1 MNASELIF
9 VGIDVSKDTLE
20 VALDDKS
27 KTQCIANDDAD
38 ISTLVK
44 KLVIESERIG
54 VIVLE
59 ATGRFERKVAVA
71 LCLAGLDVM
80 VINPRQARDFAKS
93 LGHLSKTD
101 AIDAR
106 ALSHFARTLH
116 QSERRER
123 LLMKLP
129 EANQEALE
137 ALLVRRN
144 QLIGMRVAEENRLT
158 MSHRSQHKSIKT
170 VLKIRDAQIKALDK
184 DMEGMLKKHFS
195 EKLALLKDFKGVGPC
210 TQASLMGVLPE
221 LGQLTHA
228 QIGKLVGVAPLN
240 ADSGRH
246 RGKRITWGGRATV
259 RTALYMAALSA
270 IRYNPVIKA
279 FYDRLIAKGKLKK
292 VAMVACMHKM
302 LTIMNAIVKSG
313 IPWNPDHQNVS
324 KNA

>member
-1 MNASELIF
+1 
-9 VGIDVSKDTLE
+9 
-20 VALDDKS
+20 
-27 KTQCIANDDAD
+27 
-38 ISTLVK
+38 
-44 KLVIESERIG
+44 
-54 VIVLE
+54 
-59 ATGRFERKVAVA
+59 
-71 LCLAGLDVM
+71 
-80 VINPRQARDFAKS
+80 
-93 LGHLSKTD
+93 
-101 AIDAR
+101 
-106 ALSHFARTLH
+106 
-116 QSERRER
+116 
-123 LLMKLP
+123 
-129 EANQEALE
+129 
-137 ALLVRRN
+137 
-144 QLIGMRVAEENRLT
+144 
-158 MSHRSQHKSIKT
+158 
-170 VLKIRDAQIKALDK
+170 
-184 DMEGMLKKHFS
+184 
-195 EKLALLKDFKGVGPC
+195 
-210 TQASLMGVLPE
+210 MGVLPE